1 MYAFISI
8 CSDTLHSKYIR
19 TVVLE
24 EYLLSHLKFNKE
36 SNLKFFK
43 EIGGEVI
50 RINGIPASSQG
61 NYAYDSLEGVEEIN
75 MIELAVPW
83 KITGDSEKEVID
95 IANDIA
101 KQFLWMI
108 DES

>member
-1 MYAFISI
+1 MYDFISI

-19 TVVLE
+19 SVVLE
-24 EYLLSHLKFNKE
+24 EYLLSDLKFNKE
-36 SNLKFFK
+36 SNLSFFK
-43 EIGGEVI
+43 FIAGEKI
-50 RINGIPASSQG
+50 RINGIPANSQG

-75 MIELAVPW
+75 LIEIAVPW

-101 KQFLWMI
+101 KQFSWMI
-108 DES
+108 NES

>member
-1 MYAFISI
+1 MYDFISI
-8 CSDTLHSKYIR
+8 YSDTLHSKYIR
-19 TVVLE
+19 TVVFE
-24 EYLLSHLKFNKE
+24 KYLLSDLKFNKE

-43 EIGGEVI
+43 EIGGEVL
-50 RINGIPASSQG
+50 RINGIPANSQG

-75 MIELAVPW
+75 LIEIAVPW
-83 KITGDSEKEVID
+83 KITGDSEKKVID

-101 KQFLWMI
+101 KQFSWMI